1 MDVKARDIMVKE
13 FETVASDAPLK
24 EAVKKLFEAKARP
37 TGYKAFGIPV
47 VDSIGHV
54 VGMLSMFDVIYHLRP
69 PFMNYELE
77 SFSVWEG
84 ELAPYLE
91 RFENLKVEEVMT
103 SPVATAEADDHVM
116 IVMDRMVKKR
126 ARRLPVVEGNR
137 IIGMVYLSDVFHYLC
152 KSWL

>member
-1 MDVKARDIMVKE
+1 MDAKARDIMVRE
-13 FETVASDAPLK
+13 FDTVAADAPLK
-24 EAVKKLFEAKARP
+24 EAVKKLHEAQVRA

-54 VGMLSMFDVIYHLRP
+54 TGMLSMFDVIYHLRP

-77 SFSVWEG
+77 SFSAWEG
-84 ELAPYLE
+84 ELGPYLE
-91 RFENLKVEEVMT
+91 RFEGLKVEEVMST
-103 SPVATAEADDHVM
+103 PVATAEADDHVM
-116 IVMDRMVKKR
+116 VVMDRMVKRR

-137 IIGMVYLSDVFHYLC
+137 MIGMIYLSDVFHYLC